1 MKKLDL
7 MARMFRL
14 MANIMFRERALKSD
28 MQYSSGPGMSLMKL
42 MGLAWKGQKHK
53 HIKPKQIK
61 QRIDQ
66 GNSFVFLDVR
76 TKKSFDQGHV
86 RNAVNVPF
94 DELQKAKDLA
104 FSKDA
109 EIVVACYFGI
119 KSRAT
124 IAILAERG
132 YKNLTNMDGGLGAW
146 DYEKERT
153 IEAG

>member
-1 MKKLDL
+1 
-7 MARMFRL
+7 
-14 MANIMFRERALKSD
+14 MANILFKKRAQQSAV
-28 MQYSSGPGMSLMKL
+28 QYSTSPGMSMIKL
-42 MGLAWKGQKHK
+42 MRLAWKGQKHK

-86 RNAVNVPF
+86 RNAVNLPF
-94 DELQKAKDLA
+94 EELHKVKDLA
-104 FSKDA
+104 FSKDT
-109 EIVVACYFGI
+109 EIVIACYFGI

-146 DYEKERT
+146 DYEKE
-153 IEAG
+153 